1 MKRQTG
7 KGPTVVRMCG
17 ELKHDGVTGRPL
29 EMGGQ
34 TRESLQG
41 DVDDEIESAVQM
53 AERKTLA
60 QRMEGPGVGT
70 QLVCSRTARRPGWL
84 EEREPSGQGQSE
96 RRVKADFDIL
106 VFCGKKCGI
115 IFGVGRGDKQGDEMI

>member
-7 KGPTVVRMCG
+7 KGQTVVRMCG

-34 TRESLQG
+34 TRESLIQG

-60 QRMEGPGVGT
+60 QRMEGPGVGA
-70 QLVCSRTARRPGWL
+70 QLVCSRNSEKARVAGA
-84 EEREPSGQGQSE
+84 EGAIGAGAVRE
-96 RRVKADFDIL
+96 A
-106 VFCGKKCGI
+106 GKS
-115 IFGVGRGDKQGDEMI
+115 RL